1 MYLEVSALI
10 GGLVLLVWSSDRF
23 VLGAS
28 GLASNFGV
36 SPLLIGMLIVGFGT
50 SAPEILVSVTA
61 ALSGNT
67 GLAVGNAVGSN
78 IANIG
83 LVLGSAALITPLI
96 VDSKILRREF
106 PVLLGISVMVAIM
119 FYDNKATRVEGII
132 LLLGL
137 VSFLSW
143 MFYESKRKKI
153 NPADRLESEYDAE
166 VPRDMPMA
174 KAWMWTALGL
184 FSLVASA
191 NVLVWGAMGIA
202 KFYQVSDLLIGLT
215 IVAVGT
221 SLPEVA
227 VSITAAMKKEHEI
240 VLGNVIGSNLF
251 NMLAVL
257 GIAIVIRPGDLE
269 SHVFSRDLMV
279 MLLGTIAIFIT
290 GYGFRGAG
298 RVNRIEAS
306 CLLGGYFAYMYWL
319 YLTEIKAA

>member
-1 MYLEVSALI
+1 MILEALAMI
-10 GGLVLLVWSSDRF
+10 GGLVMLVWSADRF

-61 ALSGNT
+61 ASSGNT
-67 GLAVGNAVGSN
+67 GLAVGNALGSN

-83 LVLGSAALITPLI
+83 LVLGSAALITPLV

-106 PVLLGISVMVAIM
+106 PVLLAVSLLVAGM
-119 FYDNKATRVEGII
+119 FYDLEFTRLEGV
-132 LLLGL
+132 LLLFGL
-137 VSFLSW
+137 GVFLAW
-143 MFYESKRKKI
+143 MYYLSKKTPKTSD
-153 NPADRLESEYDAE
+153 PLESEYDAE
-166 VPRDMPMA
+166 VPRDMAMGR
-174 KAWMWTALGL
+174 AWMWTVLGL
-184 FSLVASA
+184 LFLVASA
-191 NVLVWGAMGIA
+191 NALVWGAVGIA
-202 KFYQVSDLLIGLT
+202 KFFGVSDLLIGLT

-227 VSITAAMKKEHEI
+227 VSITAALKKEHEI

-251 NMLAVL
+251 NLLAVL
-257 GIAIVIRPGDLE
+257 GIAAAIHPSTLQA
-269 SHVFSRDLMV
+269 HVFSRDIVV

-298 RVNRIEAS
+298 KVNRIEAT
-306 CLLGGYFAYMYWL
+306 LLLSGYFAYMYWL
-319 YLTEIKAA
+319 YATEVRIT

>member
-1 MYLEVSALI
+1 MILESVALI
-10 GGLVLLVWSSDRF
+10 AGLVMLVWSADRF

-50 SAPEILVSVTA
+50 SAPEILVSVSA
-61 ALSGNT
+61 ATSGNT
-67 GLAVGNAVGSN
+67 GLAVGNALGSN

-106 PVLLGISVMVAIM
+106 PVLLGVSVIVAVM
-119 FYDNKATRVEGII
+119 FHDNQASRGEGIC

-137 VSFLSW
+137 VAFLYW
-143 MFYESKRKKI
+143 MFYVSTRSAKS
-153 NPADRLESEYDAE
+153 ADPLESEYDAE
-166 VPRDMPMA
+166 VPRDMPMFR
-174 KAWMWTALGL
+174 AWFWTVVGL
-184 FSLVASA
+184 VLLVVSA
-191 NVLVWGAMGIA
+191 NILVWGAVGIA
-202 KFYQVSDLLIGLT
+202 KFYHVSDLLIGLT

-227 VSITAAMKKEHEI
+227 VSITAALKKEHEI

-251 NMLAVL
+251 NSLAVL
-257 GIAIVIRPGDLE
+257 GIAMTIHPGALE
-269 SHVFSRDLMV
+269 SHVFSRDIVV
-279 MLLGTIAIFIT
+279 MLLGTVAIFIT

-298 RVNRIEAS
+298 KVNRVEAS

-319 YLTEIKAA
+319 YLTEVKVV